1 MENAKKPEHFLMLFS
16 YGDHHWTQ
24 LSVMSFLSAQARL
37 HVDIPK
43 FRTVVVT
50 DKPRFVKAYFGTWVE
65 LIVIDAKKLQERLLV
80 PNGDGVF
87 KLSLMHDFVAS
98 RQAKVLSLE
107 SDVYFN
113 TSPLTAFNALDEGR
127 LVLGQDAGEEIEKA
141 VFGFSP
147 QYLGFVKERIALLS
161 QADKNLGGFPKTWL
175 TEQTVHQQEDYFHYN
190 TDFETR
196 KTQVARFF
204 ERNYYREMGELYTLA
219 SLFTPDLWHLPETE
233 LPQELL

>member
-1 MENAKKPEHFLMLFS
+1 MENTKKPEHFLLLFS
-16 YGDHHWTQ
+16 YGAHHWTQ

-37 HVDIPK
+37 ETDIPK

-65 LIVIDAKKLQERLLV
+65 LITIDSQKLKEKVSV
-80 PNGDGVF
+80 PNGDAIF

-98 RQAKVLSLE
+98 RNAKALSLE

-113 TSPLTAFNALDEGR
+113 SSPLAAFNALNEGK
-127 LVLGQDAGEEIEKA
+127 LVLGKSSGNEVEKA

-147 QYLGFVKERIALLS
+147 DHLEFVKQSIAQLEDS
-161 QADKNLGGFPKTWL
+161 AETYGGFPTSWVQGL
-175 TEQTVHQQEDYFHYN
+175 NVHQQEEYFHYN
-190 TDFETR
+190 KEFEER
-196 KTQVARFF
+196 KTQIMKFF
-204 ERNYYREMGELYTLA
+204 ERNYYREMGELYTMA
-219 SLFTPDLWHLPETE
+219 SLFTPELWHLPESE